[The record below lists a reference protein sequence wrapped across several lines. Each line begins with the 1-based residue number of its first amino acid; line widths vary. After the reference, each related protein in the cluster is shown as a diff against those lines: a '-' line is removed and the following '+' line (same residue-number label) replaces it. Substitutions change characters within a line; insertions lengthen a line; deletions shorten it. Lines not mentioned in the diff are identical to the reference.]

1 MPTPKISFAVIF
13 VRKTHASFLKSQ
25 IEPCGT
31 PNTPT
36 KDTNKVS
43 DIVLNDIRKDL
54 MRHVNSEVE
63 NLKGLIDNE
72 FNYYKKIY
80 RRFRE
85 KKTLLLKTCHL

>member
-13 VRKTHASFLKSQ
+13 VRKTYESFLKSQ
-25 IEPCGT
+25 IESCET

-36 KDTNKVS
+36 KDTNKIS
-43 DIVLNDIRKDL
+43 DIVLDDIRKDL
-54 MRHVNSEVE
+54 MGHVNSEVE
-63 NLKGLIDNE
+63 NLKGLIHNE

-85 KKTLLLKTCHL
+85 KKTLLLICHL

>member
-1 MPTPKISFAVIF
+1 MPTPKIIFAVIF
-13 VRKTHASFLKSQ
+13 VRKTYESFLKSQ

-36 KDTNKVS
+36 KDTKKIS
-43 DIVLNDIRKDL
+43 DIVLDDIRKDL
-54 MRHVNSEVE
+54 MGHVNSEVE
-63 NLKGLIDNE
+63 NLKGLIHNE

-85 KKTLLLKTCHL
+85 KKTLLLICHL

>member
-1 MPTPKISFAVIF
+1 M
-13 VRKTHASFLKSQ
+13 KSQ

-85 KKTLLLKTCHL
+85 KKTLLLICHL